1 MKKIL
6 LLSLLLLPSD
16 VHADDEDTQD
26 RKIVYKQKTEI
37 DFESL
42 EVEGTLL
49 RPSSALVLERKQAA
63 FNPLVKIR
71 TDWNDLIEESI
82 DEAK

>member
-1 MKKIL
+1 MFMPTMKITKIGRL
-6 LLSLLLLPSD
+6 Y
-16 VHADDEDTQD
+16 TN
-26 RKIVYKQKTEI
+26 RKPRLI
-37 DFESL
+37 FESL

-49 RPSSALVLERKQAA
+49 KPSSVLVLERKQAA